1 MSLTTSRS
9 NETSISLVALLALG
23 HCAAFADRNLPAV
36 AAPLLKADMAL
47 SDAQLG
53 LLDGPAFA
61 LLYVAGMLA
70 SWPLANSRHRL
81 RWLAACIAT
90 WGLGMVV
97 FALGQTFGVLV
108 LARALVG
115 LGQAAFVPLA
125 LGLIVECSA
134 LPWRARSIAIFTA
147 GSVAG
152 RSLALLFG
160 GMVLALLARWAPMAA
175 FAHWRLLFLVM
186 AAPNLILMVMFFRL
200 PERPPTSVVPRA
212 AVFGEMLA
220 SFRRRPGLMCTYL
233 CSAGASVLIVQ
244 TVGAWAPSVLH
255 REQGLAPAAAA
266 LLFGASLMVASPL
279 GHLLA
284 GILVDKRAQRVTPM
298 AIVAVAL
305 LVIVPLLWSI
315 PQASSPIVACAL
327 LALTSMVGGTAAVAS
342 LAALPMMLHTSVR
355 DAGLRFFLAFITLTG
370 VAGGPY
376 MAGIVSDGLGMGG
389 HGLSLA
395 LYKVC
400 GGAAAVGIAA
410 TLMARNGWRRA
421 VAEAAG

>member
-1 MSLTTSRS
+1 
-9 NETSISLVALLALG
+9 
-23 HCAAFADRNLPAV
+23 
-36 AAPLLKADMAL
+36 
-47 SDAQLG
+47 
-53 LLDGPAFA
+53 
-61 LLYVAGMLA
+61 
-70 SWPLANSRHRL
+70 
-81 RWLAACIAT
+81 
-90 WGLGMVV
+90 
-97 FALGQTFGVLV
+97 
-108 LARALVG
+108 
-115 LGQAAFVPLA
+115 
-125 LGLIVECSA
+125 
-134 LPWRARSIAIFTA
+134 
-147 GSVAG
+147 
-152 RSLALLFG
+152 
-160 GMVLALLARWAPMAA
+160 
-175 FAHWRLLFLVM
+175 
-186 AAPNLILMVMFFRL
+186 
-200 PERPPTSVVPRA
+200 
-212 AVFGEMLA
+212 
-220 SFRRRPGLMCTYL
+220 
-233 CSAGASVLIVQ
+233 
-244 TVGAWAPSVLH
+244 
-255 REQGLAPAAAA
+255 
-266 LLFGASLMVASPL
+266 MVASPL

>member
-1 MSLTTSRS
+1 MSLSASRS
-9 NETSISLVALLALG
+9 NETSISLVVLLALG

-36 AAPLLKADMAL
+36 AAPLLKADMGL

-61 LLYVAGMLA
+61 LLYVLGMLA
-70 SWPLANSRHRL
+70 SWPLANSPHRL

-90 WGLGMVV
+90 WALGMVA

-108 LARALVG
+108 VARALVG

-134 LPWRARSIAIFTA
+134 LPWRARSIAVFTA
-147 GSVAG
+147 AAVAG
-152 RSLALLFG
+152 RGLALLLG
-160 GMVLALLARWAPMAA
+160 GMVLALLARWLPAAA

-186 AAPNLILMVMFFRL
+186 AAPNLILIAMCLRYTDRSPAL
-200 PERPPTSVVPRA
+200 VVPRVT
-212 AVFGEMLA
+212 VFTEMLT
-220 SFRRRPGLMCTYL
+220 SFRRRPGLMCSYL
-233 CSAGASVLIVQ
+233 CSAGASVLIIQ

-255 REQGLAPAAAA
+255 REQGLTPSAAA
-266 LLFGASLMVASPL
+266 LMFGASLMVASPL

-284 GILVDKRAQRVTPM
+284 GVLVDKRAQRVTPM
-298 AIVAVAL
+298 VIVAVAL
-305 LVIVPLLWSI
+305 LVVVPLLWLI
-315 PQASSPIVACAL
+315 PQASSPMVACAL
-327 LALTSMVGGTAAVAS
+327 LAIASMVGGTAAVAS
-342 LAALPMMLHTSVR
+342 LAALPMMLHASIR

-370 VAGGPY
+370 VALGPY
-376 MAGIVSDGLGMGG
+376 MAGVVSDGLGMGG

-400 GGAAAVGIAA
+400 VGAAALGIAA
-410 TLMARNGWRRA
+410 ALMARRDWRSA
-421 VAEAAG
+421 VAEAAR